1 MPIIMR
7 MPEVL
12 ANVTEAILTSW
23 MVPEGTTVTE
33 GQPIAEVET
42 EKALVEV
49 ASEVNGVLARYLA
62 PEGSTAQIGA
72 PMAIFITSDERDVD
86 LDAFLAQESI
96 AQPASPATTSETKP
110 EIKFESAQSNTE
122 PASAAVGN
130 SQARSS
136 GRLFVSPLA
145 RKLAKSHEIDP
156 ELITGTGP
164 DGRIVRGDVEKFIAT
179 SVNKKAAPAAAA
191 APAARN
197 EAIPHSPMRK
207 AIARRLTESKS
218 SVPHFYLNAEC
229 NVDLLLELRRQLN
242 QWSNSKISVNDLIVK
257 ASAAAFSDVPN
268 ANVIWTEKE
277 LLRFA
282 DSDISIAVTTDKGL
296 VTPVLRSVN
305 KMSIFEVNQTV
316 LDLATR
322 AREGRLKQHEIE
334 GGSFSVTN
342 LGMFGVQS
350 FSAIINPPQSAILAV
365 GAAKPK
371 AVVIEN
377 QIKIANTL
385 ELTLSVDHRAIDGA
399 LAAQWLSAFCKRI
412 EEPMWMLI

>member
-86 LDAFLAQESI
+86 LDAFLLQESI
-96 AQPASPATTSETKP
+96 AQPASPTTTSETKS
-110 EIKFESAQSNTE
+110 ESALSNTE
-122 PASAAVGN
+122 PATAAVEN
-130 SQARSS
+130 SPVRGS

-179 SVNKKAAPAAAA
+179 SLNKSATPAPAA

-218 SVPHFYLNAEC
+218 TVPHFYLNAEC
-229 NVDLLLELRRQLN
+229 NVDQLLELRRQLN

-268 ANVIWTEKE
+268 ANVIWTDKE

-282 DSDISIAVTTDKGL
+282 DSDISIAVTTEKGL

-377 QIKIANTL
+377 QIKIASTL

-412 EEPMWMLI
+412 EEPMWILI

>member
-23 MVPEGTTVTE
+23 MVLEGTTVTE

-49 ASEVNGVLARYLA
+49 PSEVNGVLARYLA
-62 PEGSTAQIGA
+62 PVGSTAQIGA
-72 PMAIFITSDERDVD
+72 PIAIFITQDEKGVD

-96 AQPASPATTSETKP
+96 AAPTSAAASVSTDVPEVVPAKESP
-110 EIKFESAQSNTE
+110 E
-122 PASAAVGN
+122 PAIASAEN
-130 SQARSS
+130 SQVRKS
-136 GRLFVSPLA
+136 GRLFASPLA
-145 RKLAKSHEIDP
+145 RKLAKSHGIDP
-156 ELITGTGP
+156 ELIIGTGP
-164 DGRIVRGDVEKFIAT
+164 DGRIVRGDVEKFVASSGTKKVIAQ
-179 SVNKKAAPAAAA
+179 APAS
-191 APAARN
+191 N
-197 EAIPHSPMRK
+197 DAIPHSAMRK

-218 SVPHFYLNAEC
+218 TVPHFYLNAEC

-242 QWSNSKISVNDLIVK
+242 QWSSTKVSINDLIVK
-257 ASAAAFSDVPN
+257 ASAAAFGDVPD
-268 ANVIWTEKE
+268 ANVIWTDKE

-282 DSDISIAVTTDKGL
+282 DSDISIAVTTEKGL
-296 VTPVLRSVN
+296 VTPVLRGVN
-305 KMSIFEVNQTV
+305 KMSIFEVNQMA

-322 AREGRLKQHEIE
+322 ARQGRLKQHEIE

-371 AVVIEN
+371 AIVVDG

-399 LAAQWLSAFCKRI
+399 LAAQWLAAFCKRI
-412 EEPMWMLI
+412 EEPMWVLI

>member
-86 LDAFLAQESI
+86 LDAFLLQESI
-96 AQPASPATTSETKP
+96 AQPASPTTTSETKS
-110 EIKFESAQSNTE
+110 ESALSNTE
-122 PASAAVGN
+122 PASAAVEN
-130 SQARSS
+130 SPVRGS

-156 ELITGTGP
+156 ELITGTGH

-179 SVNKKAAPAAAA
+179 SLSKSATPAPAAVPAA
-191 APAARN
+191 APTARN

-218 SVPHFYLNAEC
+218 TVPHFYLNAEC
-229 NVDLLLELRRQLN
+229 NVDQLLELRRQLN

-268 ANVIWTEKE
+268 ANVIWTDKE

-282 DSDISIAVTTDKGL
+282 DSDISIAVTTEKGL

-305 KMSIFEVNQTV
+305 KMSIFEVNQAV

-377 QIKIANTL
+377 QIKIASTL

-412 EEPMWMLI
+412 EEPMWVLI

>member
-1 MPIIMR
+1 
-7 MPEVL
+7 
-12 ANVTEAILTSW
+12 

-86 LDAFLAQESI
+86 LDAFLLQESI
-96 AQPASPATTSETKP
+96 AQPASPTTTSETKS
-110 EIKFESAQSNTE
+110 ESALSNTE
-122 PASAAVGN
+122 PATAAVEN
-130 SQARSS
+130 SPVRGS

-179 SVNKKAAPAAAA
+179 SLNKSATPAPAA

-218 SVPHFYLNAEC
+218 TVPHFYLNAEC
-229 NVDLLLELRRQLN
+229 NVDQLLELRRQLN

-268 ANVIWTEKE
+268 ANVIWTDKE

-282 DSDISIAVTTDKGL
+282 DSDISIAVTTEKGL

-377 QIKIANTL
+377 QIKIASTL

-412 EEPMWMLI
+412 EEPMWILI

>member
-23 MVPEGTTVTE
+23 MVPEGTAVTE

-49 ASEVNGVLARYLA
+49 TSEMNGVLARYLA
-62 PEGSTAQIGA
+62 PVGSTAQIGA
-72 PMAIFITSDERDVD
+72 PIAIFITQDEKGVD

-96 AQPASPATTSETKP
+96 TQPAAPATAHAPEIPATKSNNEPVETAIEVPRERTSE
-110 EIKFESAQSNTE
+110 
-122 PASAAVGN
+122 
-130 SQARSS
+130 
-136 GRLFVSPLA
+136 RLFASPLA
-145 RKLAKSHEIDP
+145 RKLAKSHGLDP
-156 ELITGTGP
+156 ELIIGTGP
-164 DGRIVRGDVEKFIAT
+164 DGRIVRGDVEKFVASSGDKT
-179 SVNKKAAPAAAA
+179 VTVQAPAS
-191 APAARN
+191 N
-197 EAIPHSPMRK
+197 EAIPHSRMRK

-218 SVPHFYLNAEC
+218 TVPHFYLNAEC

-242 QWSNSKISVNDLIVK
+242 QWSSTKVSINDLIVK
-257 ASAAAFSDVPN
+257 ASAAAFGDVPD

-282 DSDISIAVTTDKGL
+282 DSDISIAVTTEKGL
-296 VTPVLRSVN
+296 VTPVLRGVN
-305 KMSIFEVNQTV
+305 KMSIFEVNQTA

-322 AREGRLKQHEIE
+322 ARQGRLKQHEIE

-371 AVVIEN
+371 AIVVDG

-412 EEPMWMLI
+412 EEPMWVLI